1 MRHIDHVILERA
13 KQLVEQGWVQGR
25 QAETKW
31 GTNCSPMSKEA
42 VRFCMGGA
50 VVRAAA
56 EIFGETDLN
65 KISSAEARV
74 RRLLKAA
81 NSEIGF
87 GIFYRNTIERFN
99 DRATKKEILAAF
111 DKALMF

>member
-13 KQLVEQGWVQGR
+13 KQLVEQGWVKGR
-25 QAETKW
+25 QAETQW
-31 GTNCSPMSKEA
+31 GANCSPLSEEA

-56 EIFGETDLN
+56 DIFGATDLKRIRN
-65 KISSAEARV
+65 AEARV

-87 GIFYRNTIERFN
+87 GILNPNTIERFN
-99 DRATKKEILAAF
+99 DRATKKEVLAAF
-111 DKALMF
+111 DEALKV